1 MQMTKIRV
9 MVGQFALVGDST
21 FEHRPGYQFT
31 YDCACTDYDWFVSY
45 EDISNKRVGTLING
59 YESLRC
65 PKERTIFCTWE
76 PTSVKSYSKSF
87 TRQFGHL
94 LTNRPPEAEQHPH
107 YHLGRGYFFWFND
120 RSYRE
125 NATVVLPPKT
135 KLISAVC
142 SNKQMKHT
150 KHAARFALMEAL
162 CREVDGFEWYG
173 RGVRAFGKKFEVM
186 DPYKYHVAIE
196 NHIGPHHWTEKLAD
210 ALLCECL
217 PFYAGDP
224 LIGECLPPECLIP
237 IPIDDPVEAVKIIKS
252 SIAAGEYEKR
262 REAILEAKRLILEK
276 YNFWDQIIAVIEASK
291 NQAITPVDA
300 AHPVRI
306 YSRHE
311 LRKHS
316 PLAALE
322 DVYLH
327 AKRGFK

>member
-9 MVGQFALVGDST
+9 MVGQFASVGDVIY
-21 FEHRPGYQFT
+21 EHRAGYQFT

-45 EDISNKRVGTLING
+45 EDVSDKRVGTLING
-59 YESLRC
+59 YEPLRC

-94 LTNRPPEAEQHPH
+94 LTNRPPEAERHPH

-120 RSYRE
+120 RSYPE

-150 KHAARFALMEAL
+150 KHAARFALMETL
-162 CREVDGFEWYG
+162 RREVDGFEWYG

-224 LIGECLPPECLIP
+224 LIGECLPPECVIP

-262 REAILEAKRLILEK
+262 RDAILEAKRLILEK

-291 NQAITPVDA
+291 DQPVTPVDP
-300 AHPVRI
+300 AHPIRI
-306 YSRHE
+306 YGHHG
-311 LRKHS
+311 LRRHS